1 MAPWRDYSGR
11 VSLLKSVVF
20 LALFLPAIGVAFA
33 YLHGDLGARPRTE
46 AIHQI
51 GLWTIRFLFLALLV
65 TPARQLFNWPQLL
78 VVRRMI
84 GVAAAAYVLIHLT
97 LYAWDEAFDLPKVAA
112 EIVLRIYLTIG
123 FVALS
128 GLVILATTSTDG
140 MTRWLG
146 GREWQKLHRIVYVI
160 AFLGVVHFCMQ
171 SKLNEWEPTV
181 MAGFY
186 VWLIG
191 WRLLARAAGRN
202 QVPLWRVAALSIG
215 VGLATAL
222 GETVYFVIALGAPFW
237 RVLEANLTLD
247 TGLRPSWVVMGVCV
261 LATLLGAW
269 RRPGQAPRRLAST

>member
-11 VSLLKSVVF
+11 VSPLKTVVF
-20 LALFLPAIGVAFA
+20 VALFVPAIWVAVA
-33 YLHGDLGARPRTE
+33 YIHGDLGARPRTE

-51 GLWTIRFLFLALLV
+51 GLWTIRFLFLSLLV
-65 TPARQLFNWPQLL
+65 TPARQLLNWPQLL
-78 VVRRMI
+78 LVRRMI
-84 GVAAAAYVLIHLT
+84 GVAAACYVLIHLT
-97 LYAWDEAFDLPKVAA
+97 LYTWDEAFDLPKVAA

-128 GLVILATTSTDG
+128 GLVTLATTSTDG

-160 AFLGVVHFCMQ
+160 AFLAVVHFCMQ

-186 VWLIG
+186 VWLMG
-191 WRLLARAAGRN
+191 WRLLARQAGRMRL
-202 QVPLWRVAALSIG
+202 PIWRVAALSVG

-222 GETVYFVIALGAPFW
+222 GETVYFMIGLGAPFW
-237 RVLEANLTLD
+237 RVLEANLSLD
-247 TGLRPSWVVMGVCV
+247 TGVRPAWVVLGVCV
-261 LATLLGAW
+261 LITLAGAL
-269 RRPGQAPRRLAST
+269 RRPRQAPRRLAST